1 MAINVPRYLH
11 LNLSKHV
18 MHNIRR
24 FRLRAH
30 TLKLEAAAWLEGGFR
45 ICDQCPG
52 EDKHVQNKVHAF
64 AFCQDHP
71 VCELKNYSSWSV
83 TPFWRTSQQPRRSIC
98 CNRLTTSL
106 FTDGINFFLSRT
118 IHLVSLFL
126 SFWNYLSSV
135 KLLYACLRRWNMF
148 LGLAWFSA

>member
-52 EDKHVQNKVHAF
+52 EDKCLLNEVHALYY
-64 AFCQDHP
+64 A
-71 VCELKNYSSWSV
+71 K
-83 TPFWRTSQQPRRSIC
+83 
-98 CNRLTTSL
+98 
-106 FTDGINFFLSRT
+106 T
-118 IHLVSLFL
+118 IRVVS
-126 SFWNYLSSV
+126 
-135 KLLYACLRRWNMF
+135 
-148 LGLAWFSA
+148 